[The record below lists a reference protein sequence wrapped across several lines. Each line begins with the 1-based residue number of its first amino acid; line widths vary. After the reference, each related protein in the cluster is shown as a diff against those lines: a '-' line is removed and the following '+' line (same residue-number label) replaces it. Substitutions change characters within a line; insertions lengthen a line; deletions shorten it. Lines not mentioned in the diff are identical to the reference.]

1 MKFSI
6 AVSKEE
12 EVKQELGDLYDPL
25 SPFCIYEPGML
36 VPKEKMLVVVSDCF
50 VDVPNTVIFI
60 KNINDLLHNLLIKS
74 DFPEEEM
81 QKQKLEI
88 KEEKPQEIKQKEVQM
103 VKPEEPVVFERKP
116 VIIRERKPLEKKL
129 EEVHYE
135 PVKEVEDR
143 RLEKALKKEGL
154 QDEPAKKVEDKPKE
168 PKFQDIPKNNL
179 ISKRNVLTVKAF
191 KTALTVAI
199 SMHKM
204 HPERFIEV
212 KNEDDYELD
221 INLVVCRNPSF
232 KGIVIEYGEN
242 GEQEFEKYAGKEFSD
257 WQEIARLAYSRFI

>member
-12 EVKQELGDLYDPL
+12 EVKKELEDLYDPL
-25 SPFCIYEPGML
+25 SPFCIYEPGMP
-36 VPKEKMLVVVSDCF
+36 VPHEKMLVVVSDCF

-88 KEEKPQEIKQKEVQM
+88 KEEKPQEIKQKEVQT
-103 VKPEEPVVFERKP
+103 VKPKEPVVLERKS
-116 VIIRERKPLEKKL
+116 VIIQESIKPAEKKL
-129 EEVHYE
+129 GEVYHE
-135 PVKEVEDR
+135 PVKR
-143 RLEKALKKEGL
+143 
-154 QDEPAKKVEDKPKE
+154 VEDKPE
-168 PKFQDIPKNNL
+168 EQKFQDIPKNNL
-179 ISKRNVLTVKAF
+179 ISKRNVLTMKAF

-204 HPERFIEV
+204 HPERFIEI
-212 KNEDDYELD
+212 KNENEDEDDYELD

-257 WQEIARLAYSRFI
+257 WQEIARLAYSRFV

>member
-1 MKFSI
+1 LKFSI

-103 VKPEEPVVFERKP
+103 VKPEEPVVLERKA
-116 VIIRERKPLEKKL
+116 VIIQESIKPAEKKL
-129 EEVHYE
+129 GEVYHE
-135 PVKEVEDR
+135 PVE
-143 RLEKALKKEGL
+143 
-154 QDEPAKKVEDKPKE
+154 KVEDKHE
-168 PKFQDIPKNNL
+168 EQKFQDIPKNNL

-242 GEQEFEKYAGKEFSD
+242 GEQEFEKYAGKEFSN
-257 WQEIARLAYSRFI
+257 WQEIARLAYSRFV